1 MKVKRTVLHLSRRTL
16 WQQGMSTALAVMFI
30 VNQLYWL
37 LQPHLTT
44 YQDSG
49 LRARANVLLHSGLSF
64 GAAVFVITFGM
75 FLQKQRKLP
84 SVIIKLWLNLLVVGL
99 LTALAC
105 NWALPGGNSQAVYDA
120 LLPVTRNAAPLISGV
135 MLGYLISR
143 GLDQLSVN
151 QRQLGLLAV
160 SVMLLVPSLFKR
172 DLLGWQTPNPL
183 LYALLLTLGWHAD
196 CSQSKVK
203 QTLKWTIIS
212 CCCLGVF
219 EFLMPSLAGGQS
231 QLWYAGVNSIVIIAP
246 ALITSR
252 LISQL
257 IGTNYNLTIA
267 ATLAAIAQSPTLA
280 AVFPQTVTDDGHGSA
295 HTMIVTLI
303 AALIILCCSW
313 IWSNVVKLQGPQAV
327 SRWADDLAQQTVPQQ
342 LQTIK
347 QLAVHYWPQELI
359 VMWSYFLSALMMSLT
374 DKPFADADG
383 GAQVP
388 TVIFDLEHWQGT
400 ILLTA
405 LIIVCI
411 WMIIWFIVRRY
422 WTAFGLI
429 SMTAAV
435 ISIASKMKIDSR
447 QEPILPAD
455 LSTVA
460 AGSELMKLADKKLL
474 IAGAVTAGCLILLTA
489 LLEWKCR
496 VAVRPSLLMTTLSVI
511 CAGLIIS
518 SAYSWNQTN
527 GAAHRLVG
535 ALGDDP
541 QFINQLDGAK
551 RNGPIIQFMN
561 NLDIEIMNKPA
572 GYSEQAM
579 RDVQLRYQ
587 ERSQQ
592 INQTRPNQ
600 LRDQTIIFNL
610 SESFANPDR
619 VPGVKLKSSPIPKIQ
634 KIMQGTTSGLMMSSG
649 YGGGTA
655 NMEWMTLTG
664 FNLSSLLPTLSIP
677 YTQLVPNQQHPQTI
691 VGHFDFSAG
700 IHPYVAT
707 YYNRISNYQKFG
719 FNKFEYFGSRYPIK
733 HRKKIDRAI
742 EQSDDTSYANLL
754 DQINSR
760 KSGQFINLMTMQNH
774 MPYNLNDYNL
784 ISKFNAKSVSA
795 GTDPKM
801 LNNYAT
807 RLHYTD
813 DSVDHFINEIDK
825 MDKPV
830 TIVFYGDHLPGLYG
844 NDMNVDNV
852 KLHETDYFIYSNKYA
867 REHGMGQAELTDGP
881 TKFTDPQNFIPMV
894 AAQTNSKVDWYY
906 ALLTDVWQQLPAMSL
921 NQSDAAGNNR
931 TLFTNQ
937 QGDQVSFKSMTP
949 KQKQLYHDYQLVQYD
964 LTAGKHYLQNDF
976 HAVHQSSAW

>member
-1 MKVKRTVLHLSRRTL
+1 MKVKITVVHLSHRTL
-16 WQQGMSTALAVMFI
+16 WQRGASIALVVMFI

-37 LQPHLTT
+37 LQPHLIT
-44 YQDSG
+44 YQNSG
-49 LRARANVLLHSGLSF
+49 LHARANVLLHSGFAF
-64 GAAVFVITFGM
+64 GATVFVITLGM
-75 FLQKQRKLP
+75 FLQKQRKSP
-84 SVIIKLWLNLLVVGL
+84 SVIIKLWLNLLAVGL
-99 LTALAC
+99 LTALVC
-105 NWALPGGNSQAVYDA
+105 NWQLPGGNTQAIYDV
-120 LLPVTRNAAPLISGV
+120 LLPITRNAAPLISGV

-151 QRQLGLLAV
+151 QRQLGLLTIG
-160 SVMLLVPSLFKR
+160 VMLLVPSLFKP

-183 LYALLLTLGWHAD
+183 LYALLLTLGWHANYY
-196 CSQSKVK
+196 QFEVK
-203 QTLKWTIIS
+203 HTLKWTIIS
-212 CCCLGVF
+212 CCCLGIF
-219 EFLMPSLAGGQS
+219 EFLIPSLVGGQS
-231 QLWYAGVNSIVIIAP
+231 QLWYAGVNSIVIIIP
-246 ALITSR
+246 ALITSK

-257 IGTNYNLTIA
+257 IGINYNLTIA
-267 ATLAAIAQSPTLA
+267 ATLITIAQSPTLA
-280 AVFPQTVTDDGHGSA
+280 AVFPQTINDEGHGSLQ
-295 HTMIVTLI
+295 TMIVTLI
-303 AALIILCCSW
+303 TALIILGCSW
-313 IWSNVVKLQGPQAV
+313 IWSNVVKLHGPQAV
-327 SRWADDLAQQTVPQQ
+327 SQWADDLARQAVPQQ
-342 LQTIK
+342 LQTVK

-359 VMWSYFLSALMMSLT
+359 IVWSYFLSALMMSLT
-374 DKPFADADG
+374 DKPFAGADG

-388 TVIFDLEHWQGT
+388 TIIFDIEHWQGM

-405 LIIVCI
+405 VIIVCV
-411 WMIIWFIVRRY
+411 WMITWFVVRRY
-422 WTAFGLI
+422 WVAFGLI
-429 SMTAAV
+429 NLTVAV
-435 ISIASKMKIDSR
+435 ISLASKMKIDSR

-455 LSTVA
+455 LSAVS
-460 AGSELMKLADKKLL
+460 AGNELMKLADKKLL
-474 IAGAVTAGCLILLTA
+474 IIGAVIAGCLIVLIA
-489 LLEWKCR
+489 FLEWKR
-496 VAVRPSLLMTTLSVI
+496 KVAVKPSLLMTALSVI
-511 CAGLIIS
+511 CMGLIVS
-518 SAYSWNQTN
+518 SASSWNRTN

-561 NLDIEIMNKPA
+561 NLDIEIMKKPA

-579 RDVQLRYQ
+579 QDVQQRYH
-587 ERSQQ
+587 ERSLQ
-592 INQTRPNQ
+592 INQTRTNQ

-634 KIMQGTTSGLMMSSG
+634 KMMHGTTSGLMMSSG

-664 FNLSSLLPTLSIP
+664 FNLSSLLPTLSVP
-677 YTQLVPNQQHPQTI
+677 YTQLVPNQRHPQTI
-691 VGHFDFSAG
+691 VNHFDFSAG

-719 FNKFEYFGSRYPIK
+719 FNKFEYFGSKYPIK
-733 HRKKIDRAI
+733 HQKKIDRAI
-742 EQSDDTSYANLL
+742 EQSDETSYANLL

-760 KSGQFINLMTMQNH
+760 NSGQFINLMTMQNH
-774 MPYNLNDYNL
+774 MPYDLNDYNL
-784 ISKFNAKSVSA
+784 ISKFNAKSVSE

-813 DSVDHFINEIDK
+813 DAVDHFISEIDK
-825 MDKPV
+825 MNKPV

-867 REHGMGQAELTDGP
+867 REHGMGQAKLATGP
-881 TKFTDPQNFIPMV
+881 TKFTSPQNFIPMV

-906 ALLTDVWQQLPAMSL
+906 ALLTDVWQQLPVMSL
-921 NQSDAAGNNR
+921 NQSDTAGKNR

-937 QGDQVSFKSMTP
+937 QGEQVSFKSMTP
-949 KQKQLYHDYQLVQYD
+949 QQKQLYRDYQLVQYD
-964 LTAGKHYLQNDF
+964 LTAGKHYLQDDF
-976 HAVHQSSAW
+976 HAVN